1 MDKQKYISE
10 RIEAKK
16 GDYQRYGFT
25 QTEDNA
31 MKTFFDL
38 AQELESIEDFC
49 IMCVLIPRT
58 FFDLNARLYLIDPRL
73 NALVLCAGTDEDG
86 YALHTPPPEE
96 LRPSEYPY
104 YTDRGS
110 LVLTIRGNK
119 LLIDQLPFQ
128 TRDDVI
134 GLLEIYPFERQNGHI
149 ELFFVKYANRVGFNI
164 HNKLI
169 VEKNIEH
176 LKFIRSLVADIEHN
190 IIVPNMVY
198 KLFLRHMRDKV
209 MDNKEIE
216 DLLFQFLIKKG
227 SSDVSLRDIYSKIAE
242 VNRGLTT
249 EMENFEKH
257 YKNMSL
263 FIETLFRRSHF
274 DKGKLVLRTKPCNM
288 KKEVVQPQLERYMEQ
303 FKERG
308 IAIDDRLSG
317 IPEEE
322 IINVVDVGLIAQV
335 YANLFSNAIKYTEE
349 VFTESGERLK
359 YIAYGSETIEGFFGP
374 GKEGVKYNVFST
386 GAHIKPEE
394 REKIFDDGYRCSN
407 VLNRPG
413 TGHGLAFIK
422 NAIEL
427 HGGVVGCEA
436 TQYGNN
442 IYFIIP
448 EQNYSNRV

>member
-1 MDKQKYISE
+1 MDRHKYISE
-10 RIEAKK
+10 KIEIKK

-25 QTEDNA
+25 QVEDAA

-49 IMCVLIPRT
+49 RMCVLIPKI
-58 FFDLNARLYLIDPRL
+58 FFNLNARLYLIDPRL
-73 NALVLCAGTDEDG
+73 NALVLCAGTEEYE
-86 YALHTPPPEE
+86 YALRTPPAEDLKPN
-96 LRPSEYPY
+96 EYPY

-119 LLIDQLPFQ
+119 LLIDQLPFE
-128 TRDDVI
+128 TEDDVI
-134 GLLEIYPFERQNGHI
+134 GLLEMYPFKDQNGHI

-176 LKFIRSLVADIEHN
+176 LRFIRSLVADIEHN

-209 MDNKEIE
+209 IDNKEIE
-216 DLLFQFLIKKG
+216 ELLSQCLTKKE
-227 SSDVSLRDIYSKIAE
+227 SNDACLKDIYNKIIE
-242 VNRGLTT
+242 INRGLTA

-288 KKEVVQPQLERYMEQ
+288 KKEVLQPQLERYLEQ
-303 FKERG
+303 FKERD

-335 YANLFSNAIKYTEE
+335 YANLFSNALKYTQE
-349 VFTESGERLK
+349 VLTETGGKIK
-359 YIAYGSETIEGFFGP
+359 YIAYGTETIKDFFGP

-386 GAHIKPEE
+386 GPHINPDE
-394 REKIFDDGYRCSN
+394 RAKIFEDGYRCSN
-407 VLNRPG
+407 VVNKPG
-413 TGHGLAFIK
+413 TGHGLAFMK

-442 IYFIIP
+442 IYFILP
-448 EQNYSNRV
+448 K